1 MANSEHA
8 NTDPNSFDPRATEQR
23 DKRSLRRRMI
33 AFGIAAGAVFLVFV
47 FRLAQFQLLG
57 G

>member
-1 MANSEHA
+1 MDN
-8 NTDPNSFDPRATEQR
+8 QR
-23 DKRSLRRRMI
+23 EKRSLKRRII
-33 AFGIAAGAVFLVFV
+33 AFGIVAGALFLVFV

>member
-1 MANSEHA
+1 MAKNKNRNVGT
-8 NTDPNSFDPRATEQR
+8 NTFDPRGPDQR
-23 DKRSLRRRMI
+23 DKKSFRRRMI
-33 AFGIAAGAVFLVFV
+33 AFGIVAGVLFLIFV